1 MTAALDWKTVVA
13 AVMEDVVPTG
23 DNETETVVATAVPVI
38 IIIITRE
45 LLSEMTASL
54 EFVDATVVRL
64 PGSTVVATTP
74 AESVNDDNGGAC
86 LGGGGGAKVISLE
99 VISLNM
105 VCQMTSVI
113 LANNTRYSG
122 GKLYVII
129 FAGVQTLAFAISS
142 GTNLACIW
150 AGICRI
156 GEPLS
161 NAGIG
166 ISHTE

>member
-13 AVMEDVVPTG
+13 AEDVVPTG
-23 DNETETVVATAVPVI
+23 DNEAETVVVAAVPVII

-74 AESVNDDNGGAC
+74 AESVNDDNGG

>member
-1 MTAALDWKTVVA
+1 MTAALDWNTVVA

-23 DNETETVVATAVPVI
+23 DNETETVVAAVPVI

-45 LLSEMTASL
+45 LLSEMAASL
-54 EFVDATVVRL
+54 ERFVGATVVRL

>member
-23 DNETETVVATAVPVI
+23 DNETETVVAAVPV

-54 EFVDATVVRL
+54 EFVGATVVRL

-74 AESVNDDNGGAC
+74 AELVNDDNGG

>member
-23 DNETETVVATAVPVI
+23 DNETETVVAAPVI

-54 EFVDATVVRL
+54 EFVGATVVRL